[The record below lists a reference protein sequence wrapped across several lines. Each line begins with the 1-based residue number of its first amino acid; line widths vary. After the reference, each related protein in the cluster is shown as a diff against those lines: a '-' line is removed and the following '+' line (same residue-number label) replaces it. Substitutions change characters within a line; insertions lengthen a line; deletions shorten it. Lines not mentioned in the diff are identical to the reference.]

1 MHTREGD
8 TVYGDLYYRELVSYS
23 ELKDLSDGYIVTTN
37 GTKLRIMNLLETISF
52 LDPSNQLTTDQ
63 YKEMVSDYSSM
74 FEYSFYNEVTKNL
87 YVLSNAKEGYY
98 ALINFETGFELMFLI
113 DSGIAL
119 TVEPS
124 AIITILA
131 VKDDT
136 IVEQSMSG
144 DDFNKANF
152 PIYSINS
159 SDLPAIES
167 LFGKVDLSEDT
178 SSITSFTQK
187 LNVP

>member
-1 MHTREGD
+1 MVKKLLIIFILSICLFGCKKDEDASVVAQKQITNDECYLQMHTREGD

-113 DSGIAL
+113 D
-119 TVEPS
+119 
-124 AIITILA
+124 
-131 VKDDT
+131 
-136 IVEQSMSG
+136 
-144 DDFNKANF
+144 
-152 PIYSINS
+152 
-159 SDLPAIES
+159 
-167 LFGKVDLSEDT
+167 
-178 SSITSFTQK
+178 
-187 LNVP
+187 